1 MQASRPGPG
10 RSSPDSS
17 RPRPPGPEGPRF
29 RGAPPPKKD
38 PEEDDPARRFIN
50 LLRRPWIIV
59 LVVLL
64 VVNWL
69 VTPYVVPEPQTNRI
83 EVPYSM
89 FLDEVA
95 KGNVREVTTQ
105 GEMIQGD
112 FKAMVTYPQ
121 GTGAKTSDS
130 FQTRVPAF
138 VGEKLG
144 EFLYSNNVLISAK
157 SLQTGRSMWLQV
169 LLSFG
174 PALLFFGLLM
184 WMSARAQQAQRG
196 IFGIGRSRA
205 RRYDETNQ
213 TAARITFADVAGI
226 DEAKAELEEIVDFLK
241 NPEKY
246 QRLGGSIPKGVLLVG
261 PPGTGKT
268 LLAKAVAG
276 EAGVPFFSLSG
287 SEFVEMIVGVGA
299 ARVRDLFANAK
310 KDAPAIIFI
319 DELDAIGRRRGGIGF
334 GGANQEQEQTLN
346 QILTDMDGFDAR
358 QAVIVLASTNRPDVL
373 DPA

>member
-1 MQASRPGPG
+1 MIDHDANGTPVTRTVGGSAPAPESGTPPVPGPMQASRPGPE
-10 RSSPDSS
+10 RSAPDPA
-17 RPRPPGPEGPRF
+17 RPRPPGPENPRL
-29 RGAPPPKKD
+29 RGATPPRKD
-38 PEEDDPARRFIN
+38 PEEEDPARRFMN
-50 LLRRPWIIV
+50 LVRRPWIIV

-69 VTPYVVPEPQTNRI
+69 VTPYVVPEAQSNRI

-89 FLDEVA
+89 FLDEVT

-112 FKAMVTYPQ
+112 FKAVVTYPQ
-121 GTGAKTSDS
+121 ATGAKTSDT
-130 FQTRVPAF
+130 FQTRVPGF

-157 SLQTGRSMWLQV
+157 SLQTGRSMWIQV

-213 TAARITFADVAGI
+213 AA
-226 DEAKAELEEIVDFLK
+226 
-241 NPEKY
+241 P
-246 QRLGGSIPKGVLLVG
+246 GSPL
-261 PPGTGKT
+261 PMSRAST
-268 LLAKAVAG
+268 
-276 EAGVPFFSLSG
+276 
-287 SEFVEMIVGVGA
+287 
-299 ARVRDLFANAK
+299 
-310 KDAPAIIFI
+310 
-319 DELDAIGRRRGGIGF
+319 RRRPNSRRSSISSR
-334 GGANQEQEQTLN
+334 T
-346 QILTDMDGFDAR
+346 R
-358 QAVIVLASTNRPDVL
+358 RSTSAWVAAFPRVSF
-373 DPA
+373 